1 MKMSEGEITTTV
13 YGDLKDMLEDL
24 SLVIPVFKTVF
35 PKGQSGEYIV
45 VGTIGNSLIGEQV
58 ATVNVNIYVP
68 DKLLTINGVSQ
79 RVRDNARIDTLTELI
94 LEVIDNYTGV
104 NSEGGWYRYYKTNQS
119 VISEEDINYSF
130 SNIQLTFKNN

>member
-24 SLVIPVFKTVF
+24 SLTTPVFKTVF

-58 ATVNVNIYVP
+58 ATINVNIYVP
-68 DKLLTINGVSQ
+68 DKLLTINGVSPACQ
-79 RVRDNARIDTLTELI
+79 
-94 LEVIDNYTGV
+94 G
-104 NSEGGWYRYYKTNQS
+104 
-119 VISEEDINYSF
+119 
-130 SNIQLTFKNN
+130 

>member
-24 SLVIPVFKTVF
+24 SLTIPVFKTAF
-35 PKGQSGEYIV
+35 PKGQSGEYVV
-45 VGTIGNSLIGEQV
+45 VGTIGNTLIGEQV

-79 RVRDNARIDTLTELI
+79 RVRDNARIDTITERL
-94 LEVIDNYTGV
+94 LSVIDNYTGE